1 MLPEDFRPAELHE
14 QRFRVDFEYP
24 VVFGHGVLA
33 ASDPTLAW
41 AIGRKEPERRH
52 PTFVVL
58 DRGLVEARP
67 SLSSELEHYV
77 RAHESLLDLR
87 AQPFVMPGGE
97 AAKND
102 PELVRSLLDA
112 YVAARLDRQ
121 AAVVVFGG
129 GAVLD
134 AAGYAASMTHRGVRV
149 VRLPSTV
156 LSQCDGGIGVK
167 TGVNAHATKN
177 LFGTFAPPHAVV
189 NDLEL
194 LRTLPLRDARAGMA
208 EAVKVALIRDADFFA
223 WIEAN
228 AEALG
233 RAEAEPLGALVRRC
247 AALHLGHIASG
258 GDPFEMGSARPLD
271 YGHWAAHKL
280 EVLSRHALRH
290 GEAVA
295 IGMLLDARYAE
306 RVGLLPAADLERL
319 ASLLSRL
326 GLPTHHPAL
335 LETSGGRL
343 AVIAGLEDFRE
354 HLGGALTVTL
364 LERIGRGREV
374 TSLDEAVVG
383 AAAAWLAERREGA

>member
-1 MLPEDFRPAELHE
+1 
-14 QRFRVDFEYP
+14 
-24 VVFGHGVLA
+24 
-33 ASDPTLAW
+33 
-41 AIGRKEPERRH
+41 
-52 PTFVVL
+52 
-58 DRGLVEARP
+58 
-67 SLSSELEHYV
+67 
-77 RAHESLLDLR
+77 
-87 AQPFVMPGGE
+87 
-97 AAKND
+97 
-102 PELVRSLLDA
+102 
-112 YVAARLDRQ
+112 
-121 AAVVVFGG
+121 
-129 GAVLD
+129 VLD
-134 AAGYAASMTHRGVRV
+134 AAGYAASLTHRGVRV

-167 TGVNAHATKN
+167 TGVNGFATKN

-194 LRTLPLRDARAGMA
+194 LRSLPLRDARAGMA
-208 EAVKVALIRDADFFA
+208 EAVKVALIRDAAFFD

-233 RAEAEPLGALVRRC
+233 RADVEPLGTLVRRC
-247 AALHLGHIASG
+247 AALHLRHIREG

-280 EVLSRHALRH
+280 EVMSRHELRH

-306 RVGLLPAADLERL
+306 QKGMLPAAELERL
-319 ASLLSRL
+319 ASLLGRL
-326 GLPTHHPAL
+326 GLPTYHPAL
-335 LETSGGRL
+335 AETSGGRL

-374 TSLDEAVVG
+374 TSLDETVVAG
-383 AAAAWLAERREGA
+383 AAAWLAERGSSP